1 MTNIT
6 NYIRIMV
13 GSFILDYVKIS
24 DEIVYINPAI
34 YAKLREQIG
43 ESAVDTFMHI
53 ISGKEYAG
61 YLGITTDRN
70 NWFKWNEETNTYSL
84 RFNKE
89 EETLIFGA
97 G

>member
-43 ESAVDTFMHI
+43 ESTVDTFMHI

-61 YLGITTDRN
+61 YLGITTDRDD
-70 NWFKWNEETNTYSL
+70 WFKWNEETNTYSQRL
-84 RFNKE
+84 NKE
-89 EETLIFGA
+89 EGTFIFGA

>member
-34 YAKLREQIG
+34 YAKLKEQIG
-43 ESAVDTFMHI
+43 ESTVDTFMHI

-61 YLGITTDRN
+61 YLGITTDRDD
-70 NWFKWNEETNTYSL
+70 WFKWNEKTNTYSR
-84 RFNKE
+84 RFNRE
-89 EETLIFGA
+89 ERTLIFGA